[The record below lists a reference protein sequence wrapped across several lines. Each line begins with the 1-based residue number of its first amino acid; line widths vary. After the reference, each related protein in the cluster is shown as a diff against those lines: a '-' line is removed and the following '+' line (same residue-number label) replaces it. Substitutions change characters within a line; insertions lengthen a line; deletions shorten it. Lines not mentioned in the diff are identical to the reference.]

1 MPILNRSKIRSDV
14 LKLCDD
20 NFKEQMKGVLEFI
33 GREENKEF
41 NFQTIYKKVMDG
53 NELFFKREKSVE
65 ELTNLLTEKER
76 IFMVKLLRHAFE
88 YGEII
93 AQKKFPIPD
102 DVKIEKIDIDGIPAE
117 WQIVPGAVKDRILL
131 YFHGGG
137 WIMGSPN
144 TCRLLT
150 IELAKGTKMRVL
162 SVDYR
167 LAPEHPYP
175 AALEDCVAVYKWLL
189 SDGIKPENII
199 IAGDSA
205 GGNLTLA
212 TLIKLRDDGITLPA
226 GGVPISPATDLSYA
240 EEISRLND
248 IFIKNGETD
257 PILADLGIYWWTYI
271 YVAGANSRDPLI
283 SPVLADLKGL
293 PPILIQASS
302 SEMLYGE
309 IKRFFERAKEAGVDV
324 ELQTWDDMVHV
335 FQGFGL
341 NVLPEAEEAIKKIG
355 EFAQKILKLEL
366 VA

>member
-1 MPILNRSKIRSDV
+1 MPILNRSKIRPDV

-20 NFKEQMKGVLEFI
+20 AFKEQMKGVIEFI
-33 GREENKEF
+33 SRDENKEF
-41 NFQTIYKKVMDG
+41 NFQAIYKKVMDA

-76 IFMVKLLRHAFE
+76 LFMVKLLRHGFE
-88 YGEII
+88 YGETL

-102 DVKIEKIDIDGIPAE
+102 DIKIEKIDVNGIPAE
-117 WQIVPGAVKDRILL
+117 WQIVPGAEKSKVLL

-150 IELAKGTKMRVL
+150 IELAKATKMRVL

-175 AALEDCVAVYKWLL
+175 AAVEDCVAVYKWLL
-189 SDGIKPENII
+189 SEDIKPENII
-199 IAGDSA
+199 ISGDSA
-205 GGNLTLA
+205 GGNLTLT
-212 TLIKLRDDGITLPA
+212 TLLKLRDDGIALPA
-226 GGVPISPATDLSYA
+226 GAIPISPATDLSYT
-240 EEISRLND
+240 EDISRLD
-248 IFIKNGETD
+248 DLYIKNGETD
-257 PILADLGIYWWTYI
+257 PILADLGIYWWSYI
-271 YVAGANSRDPLI
+271 YIAGANSRDPLI
-283 SPVLADLKGL
+283 SPVFGDLKGL

-302 SEMLYGE
+302 CEMLYGE
-309 IKRFFERAKEAGVDV
+309 IKRFSERAKEAGVDV

-341 NVLPEAEEAIKKIG
+341 HTLPEPEEAIEKIG
-355 EFAQKILKLEL
+355 QFTQKILK
-366 VA
+366 